1 MITFEGSRRRF
12 SGPAAPLASASTSL
26 ESPRKNTATTR
37 PCVIARCCAP
47 IGSPHPHIMRRSRP
61 MATVLLRNW
70 WALAL
75 RGVLAILLGVAA
87 FVLPGVTLAVLVA
100 LFGAYA
106 LVDGVLAIIAG
117 VRAAERHE
125 RWWSPVFKGL
135 AGIAAGVVAFV
146 QPALTALALLY
157 LIGGWGI
164 VTGILE
170 IVAAVHLHR
179 AHGEWLL
186 VLNGVL
192 SVLFG
197 LLVILWPGA
206 GLLTLLWMIGMY
218 PIFFGILLVALAF
231 RLRSH
236 HHLQSS

>member
-1 MITFEGSRRRF
+1 MT
-12 SGPAAPLASASTSL
+12 
-26 ESPRKNTATTR
+26 
-37 PCVIARCCAP
+37 
-47 IGSPHPHIMRRSRP
+47 
-61 MATVLLRNW
+61 TVLLRNW

-75 RGVLAILLGVAA
+75 RGVLAILLGVAVV
-87 FVLPGVTLAVLVA
+87 VLPGVTLAALVV

-135 AGIAAGVVAFV
+135 AGIAAGVVTFV

-170 IVAAVHLHR
+170 IVAAVYPPP
-179 AHGEWLL
+179 APCGGVF
-186 VLNGVL
+186 VLKGVL
-192 SVLFG
+192 SFLFRPLFLPLPG
-197 LLVILWPGA
+197 GGRLPLL
-206 GLLTLLWMIGMY
+206 
-218 PIFFGILLVALAF
+218 
-231 RLRSH
+231 
-236 HHLQSS
+236 

>member
-1 MITFEGSRRRF
+1 MT
-12 SGPAAPLASASTSL
+12 
-26 ESPRKNTATTR
+26 
-37 PCVIARCCAP
+37 
-47 IGSPHPHIMRRSRP
+47 
-61 MATVLLRNW
+61 TVLTRNW

-75 RGVLAILLGVAA
+75 RGIFAVLLGLAA

-106 LVDGVLAIIAG
+106 VVDGVLAIIAG

-125 RWWSPVFKGL
+125 RWWSPVLKGL
-135 AGIAAGVVAFV
+135 AGIAAGVVRFV

-170 IVAAVHLHR
+170 IVAAVHLHC

-192 SVLFG
+192 YVVFG
-197 LLVILWPGA
+197 LLVSLWPAA
-206 GLLTLLWMIGMY
+206 GLLTMLCMLGSCTTY
-218 PIFFGILLVALAF
+218 VC
-231 RLRSH
+231 
-236 HHLQSS
+236 

>member
-1 MITFEGSRRRF
+1 
-12 SGPAAPLASASTSL
+12 
-26 ESPRKNTATTR
+26 
-37 PCVIARCCAP
+37 
-47 IGSPHPHIMRRSRP
+47 

-75 RGVLAILLGVAA
+75 RGVLAILLGVAVV
-87 FVLPGVTLAVLVA
+87 VLPGVTLAVLVA

-125 RWWSPVFKGL
+125 RWWSPVLKGL

-164 VTGILE
+164 GTGILE
-170 IVAAVHLHR
+170 IVAAVRLHR
-179 AHGEWLL
+179 A
-186 VLNGVL
+186 
-192 SVLFG
+192 
-197 LLVILWPGA
+197 PGA
-206 GLLTLLWMIGMY
+206 G
-218 PIFFGILLVALAF
+218 
-231 RLRSH
+231 RLGP
-236 HHLQSS
+236 QCA